1 MWGSSIGVIQLDSYN
16 SCMNCKA
23 CVETINKPIDN
34 CSKCS
39 MLQRV
44 DKCTKRLS
52 AKLLF
57 DSAGSYISLHAVT
70 SILMRMIL
78 KQLHWL
84 RNNCWTF
91 LVSLKS
97 HTMNHMSS
105 LVFFCLKVLSG
116 EFYFHKPIT
125 VRIELYFC
133 YRFIHFLLFV
143 SQYWLR
149 KSW

>member
-1 MWGSSIGVIQLDSYN
+1 
-16 SCMNCKA
+16 MNCKA

-52 AKLLF
+52 AKYCCLTQQ
-57 DSAGSYISLHAVT
+57 AVT
-70 SILMRMIL
+70 SHYMLSRPFWWGWSWE
-78 KQLHWL
+78 QLLNIHCL
-84 RNNCWTF
+84 TKITYNESYVITG
-91 LVSLKS
+91 
-97 HTMNHMSS
+97 
-105 LVFFCLKVLSG
+105 FFCLKVLSG

-133 YRFIHFLLFV
+133 YHFIHFLLFV
-143 SQYWLR
+143 GQYWLR
-149 KSW
+149 KSWLKLKPKKALKASN